1 LSISGDFAVKSLFA
15 AFCRSFQLGNL
26 EQRLSFIAGTKA
38 SLNARMR
45 ELNRLRDQV
54 KKAEL
59 SAGKVRLLSRNS
71 APACVNFTWVP
82 LSCSH
87 SQPRS
92 IASFRPAQN
101 SAWRFSHSTLVSM
114 RT

>member
-1 LSISGDFAVKSLFA
+1 M
-15 AFCRSFQLGNL
+15 GNL

-59 SAGKVRLLSRNS
+59 SAGKVRLLSRKQLRPGLRELHMG
-71 APACVNFTWVP
+71 AALV
-82 LSCSH
+82 
-87 SQPRS
+87 QP
-92 IASFRPAQN
+92 
-101 SAWRFSHSTLVSM
+101 
-114 RT
+114 

>member
-1 LSISGDFAVKSLFA
+1 VSPLSISGDFAVKSLFA

-59 SAGKVRLLSRNS
+59 SAGKVRLLSRKQLRPGLRELHMG
-71 APACVNFTWVP
+71 AALV
-82 LSCSH
+82 
-87 SQPRS
+87 QP
-92 IASFRPAQN
+92 
-101 SAWRFSHSTLVSM
+101 
-114 RT
+114 